1 MSLQFFFL
9 FGNIDRHNNPVGN
22 EGIKA
27 TNLDLYELKEFKS
40 TVAFCFF
47 NLFQTQSSR
56 AKGTH

>member
-1 MSLQFFFL
+1 MDS
-9 FGNIDRHNNPVGN
+9 HNNPVGN
-22 EGIKA
+22 GGIRA